1 MPNPV
6 ARNGT
11 VSPGKVLNHPSDD
24 TVDRLVAIVTSNG
37 IMSVMRNTTKSVRLK
52 GKSRKAKA

>member
-1 MPNPV
+1 M

-37 IMSVMRNTTKSVRLK
+37 IMSVIRKTTNSVRLK
-52 GKSRKAKA
+52 GNSRNAKA